1 MSAKKS
7 TNTAEETA
15 LEQWAASDEPTVRDD
30 AIVTGPTEEARD
42 AMHQILMGAAFP
54 EQKEDIERAAKG
66 GRPRLS
72 PGEGRSPLWRVRVPE
87 PLDKDLHAAAEAEGR
102 NFSDVL
108 RDAAEEYLD
117 HHHRAPVRTRLGIV
131 AGAIGAGAKKIANRR
146 VKGARYIA
154 VPRAEI
160 ATHVQTL
167 RIMANEAPALKSGKV
182 AARAATQREALHS
195 VQRMG
200 EAEARERMASAETRT
215 AKILKGHTTDA

>member
-102 NFSDVL
+102 NFSEVL

-117 HHHRAPVRTRLGIV
+117 HHHRAPARTRLGIV
-131 AGAIGAGAKKIANRR
+131 ADAIGAGAKKIATRR
-146 VKGARYIA
+146 AKGARYIA
-154 VPRAEI
+154 VPRTAMPVD
-160 ATHVQTL
+160 VQALSIQTY
-167 RIMANEAPALKSGKV
+167 EAPALKSGKDSH
-182 AARAATQREALHS
+182 RAATQRGALHS
-195 VQRMG
+195 V
-200 EAEARERMASAETRT
+200 ERLDTTETST
-215 AKILKGHTTDA
+215 GKILKGHTTDA